1 MLASSLIT
9 FRETLEAALVVGI
22 ILAFLART
30 AKQSLKKYVW
40 YGVGGGIVA
49 SVIIA
54 ALLQIFFGG
63 LEGRLKQ
70 IFEGILMFVTSSL
83 LTTMI
88 LWIHRQK
95 GIAKRLE
102 KGTGEYIKRG
112 FPVGISFLVFTS
124 VMREGIE
131 TVFYLQAIS
140 SLGATNQAVGSLV
153 GIVSAILL
161 SYSLF
166 KFSLKIN
173 LQSVLK
179 ISGAVLLL
187 FAAGL
192 VSHGVHEFQEA
203 GLLPIFHFDPLID
216 ISQILDNTSVFGSI
230 LRTLFG
236 YTATPTFLEI
246 IMYVGYIL
254 FIFLL
259 EVWTDRV
266 IFSRSEEK

>member
-1 MLASSLIT
+1 MFASSLIT

-22 ILAFLART
+22 ILSFLTRT
-30 AKQSLKKYVW
+30 SKQSFQKYVW

-49 SVIIA
+49 SVILAVI
-54 ALLQIFFGG
+54 LQIFFGG
-63 LEGRLKQ
+63 LEGKLEQ
-70 IFEGILMFVTSSL
+70 IFEGILMFVTSIL

-112 FPVGISFLVFTS
+112 FPLGISFLVFTS
-124 VMREGIE
+124 VIREGTE
-131 TVFYLQAIS
+131 TVFYLQALS
-140 SLGATNQAVGSLV
+140 SLGATNQVVGSVV
-153 GIVSAILL
+153 GIMSAFFL
-161 SYSLF
+161 SFSLF

-173 LQSVLK
+173 LQRLLK
-179 ISGAVLLL
+179 ISGAILLL

-192 VSHGVHEFQEA
+192 ISHGVHEFQEA
-203 GLLPIFHFDPLID
+203 GLLPIFHFDPLIN
-216 ISQILDNTSVFGSI
+216 ISHVLDNTSIFGSI

-246 IMYVGYIL
+246 VTYGGYIL
-254 FIFLL
+254 IIFIL
-259 EVWTDRV
+259 EVWTDR
-266 IFSRSEEK
+266 IMLSKSEEK